1 MANAS
6 EFHDEYSESLARE
19 ADFQKLEGGLMS
31 DTVKLLAPSEPIKLT
46 EDATVHDA
54 ITHMAEKRRAAVVIV
69 DAAGRL
75 IGIFTERDLLRRVAV
90 PGRDPR
96 QTRLGEVMTRN
107 PETLAPDDLIAY
119 AINRLHHASYRTIPL
134 ADAEGRPIGIMTVND
149 IVQWVAELFPEAI
162 VNLRPGGRLK
172 RPQETDA
179 G

>member
-1 MANAS
+1 MVDTS
-6 EFHDEYSESLARE
+6 EFHDEYSEELARA

-31 DTVKLLAPSEPIKLT
+31 DTVKLLAPSEPIKLR
-46 EDATVHDA
+46 EDATVYDA
-54 ITHMAEKRRAAVVIV
+54 ITQMAEKRRAAVVIV

-75 IGIFTERDLLRRVAV
+75 VGVFTERDLLRRVAV
-90 PGRDPR
+90 AGRDPR
-96 QTRLGEVMTRN
+96 QTRLGDVMTRE

-119 AINRLHHASYRTIPL
+119 AINRLHHASFRTIPL
-134 ADAEGRPIGIMTVND
+134 VDAEGKPLGVMTVND
-149 IVQWVAELFPEAI
+149 IVHWIADLFPEAI